1 MKSIAFLF
9 LFAFGFSL
17 VSSGQDFSFDELAKL
32 RKKDFPAFETK
43 AHEKGYELDH
53 LEYNERCTI
62 YRKGTDVLSY
72 CHYYDDGF
80 SYHSHIAIKF
90 ETANK
95 EAYEKIKAQ
104 VVAGMTYYKTRLVR
118 RAHKHYMEHIYV
130 NDDISVHLYDIS
142 FEGDDNPY
150 FEIEVKSIYAPY

>member
-1 MKSIAFLF
+1 MKSIAILF

-17 VSSGQDFSFDELAKL
+17 VTSAQDFSFDELAKL
-32 RKKDFPAFETK
+32 RKNDFPAFETK

-95 EAYEKIKAQ
+95 EAYEKIKAD
-104 VVAGMTYYKTRLVR
+104 VVSKMTYYKTRLVR
-118 RAHKHYMEHIYV
+118 KAHKHYMEHIYV

-142 FEGDDNPY
+142 FEDDDNPY
-150 FEIEVKSIYAPY
+150 FEIEIKSIYAPY